1 MVTSGLHMNV
11 HAHSLTLEFAH
22 SNTPPPKKNIHIKK
36 KKLGMRQIVNTDN
49 RPKWEGKDHPNISK
63 ITATYFLNHWLQNRF
78 RNKNILISN
87 N

>member
-1 MVTSGLHMNV
+1 
-11 HAHSLTLEFAH
+11 
-22 SNTPPPKKNIHIKK
+22 
-36 KKLGMRQIVNTDN
+36 MRQIVNTDN